1 MPVDEAAHQ
10 GAVARAL
17 SIQQQVVRPL
27 VDLRRPF
34 QRAKIRL
41 QVGRGLGGPEGFDL
55 CTFQTIICT
64 KLNFKKDKGDM
75 NEKKNLL
82 AMERTRG
89 CLKGV
94 QVLHW

>member
-75 NEKKNLL
+75 NEKKTCWQWNGQGG
-82 AMERTRG
+82 A
-89 CLKGV
+89 
-94 QVLHW
+94 